1 MARRQWR
8 QFLLAFGVAL
18 VVLAVGTFFATQSL
32 HGTSANPDVAVLER
46 PEGMPFAFDA
56 AAQSEKYAAAA
67 RLSQAGSA
75 AVPDI
80 REALVAHAHD
90 AVTKYWLVVALGN
103 MQESPGAR
111 SLLAQLM
118 SDREVDIYAASFL
131 ALGGNPRATAVL
143 QAAARDRSDPSR
155 AMEAADLLQP

>member
-8 QFLLAFGVAL
+8 QFLLAMGVGV
-18 VVLAVGTFFATQSL
+18 VVLAAGVFFTTQSL
-32 HGTSANPDVAVLER
+32 HGTSANPDVAALER

-80 REALVAHAHD
+80 REALAAHAHD

-103 MQESPGAR
+103 MQESSAAR
-111 SLLAQLM
+111 RLLAELM
-118 SDREVDIYAASFL
+118 ADREVDIYAASFL
-131 ALGGNPRATAVL
+131 ALSGDPRAMAVL
-143 QAAARDRSDPSR
+143 RTAARDRTDPSR